1 MAHWREQYNHDRPHE
16 TLGQLPPITRYQP
29 SRRSYPE
36 QLPELDYEAGDRV
49 LKVGRI
55 GQVNFQGR
63 RVFVGGGLYGE
74 RVAIRPTAVD
84 GSTMWCSSTRPCAN
98 SI

>member
-1 MAHWREQYNHDRPHE
+1 M
-16 TLGQLPPITRYQP
+16 
-29 SRRSYPE
+29 
-36 QLPELDYEAGDRV
+36 

-84 GSTMWCSSTRPCAN
+84 GVYDVVFIYKTLRQLDLRERVT
-98 SI
+98 